1 MFLSS
6 SDGVLFWFVLVEGA
20 VAHHG
25 VEDVAAS
32 PGEGEQDLVVLLP
45 LAKLAVAIEHELT
58 HQTITHTPTKE
69 AAMLILA

>member
-6 SDGVLFWFVLVEGA
+6 GDGVLFWFVLVEGA

-32 PGEGEQDLVVLLP
+32 SGEGEQGLVVLLP
-45 LAKLAVAIEHELT
+45 LGDLPVVVG
-58 HQTITHTPTKE
+58 P
-69 AAMLILA
+69 